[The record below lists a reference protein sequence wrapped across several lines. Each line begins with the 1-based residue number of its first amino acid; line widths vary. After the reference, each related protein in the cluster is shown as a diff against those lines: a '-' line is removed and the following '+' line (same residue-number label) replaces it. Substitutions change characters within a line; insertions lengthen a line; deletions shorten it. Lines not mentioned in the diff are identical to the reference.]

1 MKNNYSKIISFL
13 LTSLLVL
20 ALFVGCSNT
29 NGTGTTNDKTQS
41 QNPTNNANTST
52 NKPSGDTTN
61 NPTNTTNDNATNNKM
76 PSTNMNNEK
85 TFTLD
90 ELAKYDGKNGQ
101 PAYIAVDGV
110 VYDVTNNFP
119 NGDHH
124 GCVAGTDSTESIKKV
139 SHGSAILS
147 NSPIVGKLVG

>member
-1 MKNNYSKIISFL
+1 MKKHFSKTISFL
-13 LTSLLVL
+13 LTGLLVL
-20 ALFVGCSNT
+20 ALFIGCSSN
-29 NGTGTTNDKTQS
+29 NGTPNTTDKNKTENS
-41 QNPTNNANTST
+41 TNNTTNNANTDKNSST
-52 NKPSGDTTN
+52 NTSK
-61 NPTNTTNDNATNNKM
+61 
-76 PSTNMNNEK
+76 EK

-124 GCVAGTDSTESIKKV
+124 GCTAGTDSTESIKNV

-147 NSPIVGKLVG
+147 NSPVVGKLTH